1 MTGTNLMKCE
11 SYEKIVH
18 HLWRWQWDRVAVSR
32 IKKKEGI
39 FTLRREYIMSD
50 MQKGTPKENGEEEV
64 FPIDT
69 FYP

>member
-1 MTGTNLMKCE
+1 MKCE

-18 HLWRWQWDRVAVSR
+18 HLWRRQWDRVAVSR

-50 MQKGTPKENGEEEV
+50 MQKGTPKDDGKEEEV
-64 FPIDT
+64 FSIDT